1 MAVGDL
7 KLTMAISIDQAQLH
21 SLVPLLSGLLKPR
34 AEISVIS
41 NTLYSGCIPRAL
53 MRLFIYASCA
63 CITGFSFRN
72 QCLRTTLSNNI
83 RRIERSIN

>member
-41 NTLYSGCIPRAL
+41 NTLYSGCIPRAPFHL
-53 MRLFIYASCA
+53 
-63 CITGFSFRN
+63 CILHHGFSLQCF

>member
-34 AEISVIS
+34 EEISVIS

-53 MRLFIYASCA
+53 MRLFIYSSC
-63 CITGFSFRN
+63 TWVTSFHFG
-72 QCLRTTLSNNI
+72 
-83 RRIERSIN
+83 INV

>member
-21 SLVPLLSGLLKPR
+21 SLVPLLSSLLKPR

-53 MRLFIYASCA
+53 MRLFIYASC
-63 CITGFSFRN
+63 TWVTSFHFG
-72 QCLRTTLSNNI
+72 
-83 RRIERSIN
+83 INV

>member
-53 MRLFIYASCA
+53 MCLFIYASC
-63 CITGFSFRN
+63 TGSQVFILESMFKNDALNDIRKIDH
-72 QCLRTTLSNNI
+72 SN
-83 RRIERSIN
+83 